1 MHAQCICGEVKKVFF
16 LYVYCTNFNKNV
28 VSHHMHSKYTAYY
41 GRLGRIPYI
50 YINFKPFSSYCA
62 HKLMHTYTHLHKSYT
77 HYKYR
82 KKLTSKQKMLDFM
95 ISTQILMI
103 RYPIFYL
110 KYMSCNY

>member
-16 LYVYCTNFNKNV
+16 LYLYCTNFNKNV

-62 HKLMHTYTHLHKSYT
+62 HKLMHRHTHTYISNTHTINTEKTDVQTKNVGLY
-77 HYKYR
+77 
-82 KKLTSKQKMLDFM
+82 DFN
-95 ISTQILMI
+95 SNSNDTVPYFL
-103 RYPIFYL
+103 
-110 KYMSCNY
+110 S